1 MDECPDVLF
10 GTETSVPKVTGYT
23 VEWKEAS
30 ETWDDAQSTT
40 IASLNTRRGTRSLT
54 NGVEYSA
61 RIYAHNQYGES
72 PPSPEVTGTSRE
84 MKPPRL
90 LEATV
95 DGSTLTVTY
104 SETLDGASIPGL
116 DTFKISVDGSDRV
129 VQRVSIDG
137 SQVTL
142 TLASDV
148 AAGDGVMLIS
158 S

>member
-1 MDECPDVLF
+1 M
-10 GTETSVPKVTGYT
+10 
-23 VEWKEAS
+23 
-30 ETWDDAQSTT
+30 
-40 IASLNTRRGTRSLT
+40 
-54 NGVEYSA
+54 
-61 RIYAHNQYGES
+61 
-72 PPSPEVTGTSRE
+72 
-84 MKPPRL
+84 
-90 LEATV
+90 

-148 AAGDGVMLIS
+148 AAGDGVMLSYTEPLSMDLSRIQDAVGNAAS
-158 S
+158 SLGNKTVTNNT